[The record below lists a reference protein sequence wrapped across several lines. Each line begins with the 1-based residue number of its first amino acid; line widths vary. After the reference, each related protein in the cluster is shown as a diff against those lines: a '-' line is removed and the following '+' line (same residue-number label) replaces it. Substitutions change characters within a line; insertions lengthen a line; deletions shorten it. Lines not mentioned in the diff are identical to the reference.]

1 FFNSTYSM
9 SFTSLT
15 KIETSREG
23 GFTVIE
29 LIVSIFIMI
38 VITTVITSNQS
49 QYTSQATLKN
59 LANNLS
65 LNLRQ
70 AQVYGISVKEVTPN
84 TNQPWTLTGF
94 SSGYGVNFNL
104 NSTGDNNSYILYV
117 DKDPNQN
124 PAVNPNANGLY
135 QNGISCPKDSTSECL
150 DRVYLGTGYIIS
162 DLCTVISGVENC
174 NITVLD
180 ISFIRPNI
188 EAKIFSNQIATPRN
202 VGCIELSSV
211 DARTMSVVVYTTGQ
225 ISVRNMTC
233 TEAI

>member
-1 FFNSTYSM
+1 M
-9 SFTSLT
+9 SFPSLT
-15 KIETSREG
+15 NKKSGIER
-23 GFTVIE
+23 GFTIIE

-70 AQVYGISVKEVTPN
+70 AQVYGISVKEITPN
-84 TNQPWTLTGF
+84 ANDPYSLTGF
-94 SSGYGVNFNL
+94 SSGYGVHFNL
-104 NSTGDNNSYILYV
+104 NSTGDNTAYILFV

-124 PAVNPNANGLY
+124 PAINPNANGLY

-150 DRVYLGTGYIIS
+150 SKVLLGTGYIIN
-162 DLCTVISGVENC
+162 DLCANISGVFNC
-174 NITVLD
+174 SVTTLD

-188 EAKIFSNQIATPRN
+188 EAKIYANQVATSRS
-202 VGCIELSSV
+202 VGCIELASV
-211 DARTMSVVVYTTGQ
+211 DDRRMSVLVYTTGQ